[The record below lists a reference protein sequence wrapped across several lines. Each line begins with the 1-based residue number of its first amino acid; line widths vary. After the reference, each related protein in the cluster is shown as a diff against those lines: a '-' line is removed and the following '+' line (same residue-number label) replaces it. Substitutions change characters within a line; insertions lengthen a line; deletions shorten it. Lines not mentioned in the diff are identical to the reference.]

1 MSRAFAPVYRLRSD
15 VRFRRIEDEG
25 VVLVQDNNEVLGT
38 GTVGT
43 RLLEL
48 VDGKTGLDRI
58 VDRLLQEFD
67 VDRSRLE
74 ADVERF
80 VGELAAAG
88 VLVVADR

>member
-1 MSRAFAPVYRLRSD
+1 MSGTPAPVYRLRSD

-48 VDGKTGLDRI
+48 VDGRTGLDRI

-67 VDRSRLE
+67 VDRPRLA

-88 VLVVADR
+88 VLVAADR